1 MELGK
6 HERKVSGREA
16 LEEKQMVRYVEK
28 RWLLMSFFFFFF
40 NLMTRRH
47 GKSSVVLYRN
57 ISLIPLTS
65 DLED

>member
-16 LEEKQMVRYVEK
+16 LEEKQTVRYVEK
-28 RWLLMSFFFFFF
+28 RLSMSFFFF

-47 GKSSVVLYRN
+47 GKSAVILYRN

>member
-16 LEEKQMVRYVEK
+16 LEEKQTVRYVEK
-28 RWLLMSFFFFFF
+28 RLSMSFFFFF

-47 GKSSVVLYRN
+47 GKSAVILYRN